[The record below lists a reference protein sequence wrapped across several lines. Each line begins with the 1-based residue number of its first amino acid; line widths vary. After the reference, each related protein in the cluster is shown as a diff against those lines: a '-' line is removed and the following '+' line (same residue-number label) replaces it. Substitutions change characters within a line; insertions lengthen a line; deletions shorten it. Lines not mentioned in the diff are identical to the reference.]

1 MNTHK
6 LETLRFDIIRAN
18 EAFNKGNHEDAWIVL
33 NRSCMTLAVETDSM
47 ESQVLFISSC
57 IELAQLGFLL
67 GKNIYDITA
76 LLLKAL
82 NESVL
87 SGDRRSQALIHLHLG
102 RFYYFSQRRA
112 DAFEAFEK
120 GRKEVDDLGD
130 DDIQLRSAELIGMN
144 YFTQGLFKDAY
155 PYFEKG
161 IAYLETVENDMLT
174 NSLSPLFLAYC
185 AAYMGNFHHS
195 IGTLDYYRRFYMDRG
210 NRQAAIILR
219 AALGIILLMIR
230 KNNDAHYHLTRAE
243 TDAIKNNN
251 HLALYL
257 AKGGLIYHTFQQGEL
272 EKSYTMADQLFR
284 ETSGMGLR
292 RQYASP
298 MILETI
304 YEYHR
309 QGYTNIGGTNFN
321 DELKKTLHE
330 PNIFLRGVGLRL
342 RAHDTLTQKGE
353 RERVREDL
361 EKSREYLTRSGSA
374 VQLAKTLIE
383 LARFAL
389 KENNAESAK
398 SYANLACKEL
408 GGYTRDFYPDDLQF
422 LLRDKHDDK
431 EGYLADED
439 LLVQFMDIIQETN
452 TSFNLD
458 STFKQVVKS
467 VNRLFGAERGGL
479 LWFDQKG
486 NKAPVLK
493 AGHNLTIS
501 DLNNED
507 FRSNMAL
514 IFETCRTGQPH
525 MVQAETDSGKEWPYQ
540 SKAILSLPLE
550 MEDRV
555 MGVLYFDNSYT
566 QGCFDLLK
574 GSYLKIISKTISKY
588 IGGLY
593 SQSLKK
599 KDIATQKIQSA
610 SSSESPEII
619 TQNIEM
625 MRILEQTDRV
635 SETPSTILILGETG
649 IGKELL
655 ARRIHNK
662 SRQAGNAFV
671 IVDLATIPVSLV
683 ESELFG
689 HEKGAF
695 TGADSQKKGLI
706 ELAHEG
712 TLFIDEIGD
721 IPLPVQVKLLRLIQE
736 KTFMRVGSTKTIFS
750 NFRLVAATNRNLKHM
765 VSEGTFREDLYYRI
779 HVFPVKLPALRERM
793 DDVPLL
799 ARYFLKRLASKYQHP
814 ELNMTPEDDRC
825 LTSYP
830 WPGNIRELKNAM
842 ERAVLLS
849 QNGKL
854 DFNLQPGIKC
864 VAGHPFE
871 DLPTLDEI
879 QRRYIRYVLEKTHG
893 KKSGPGSACEILD
906 MKQSTLFNRMK
917 KLGM

>member
-1 MNTHK
+1 MNTQK
-6 LETLRFDIIRAN
+6 LETLRLDIIRAN
-18 EAFNKGNHEDAWIVL
+18 EAFNKGNHGDAWTEL
-33 NRSCMTLAVETDSM
+33 YRACMVLAVETDSVD
-47 ESQVLFISSC
+47 SQALFISSC
-57 IELAQLGFLL
+57 LELAQLGFLL

-76 LLLKAL
+76 LLVKAL
-82 NESVL
+82 NEAVL
-87 SGDRRSQALIHLHLG
+87 SGDRRSQALINLHLG

-112 DAFEAFEK
+112 DAFDAFEK
-120 GRKEVDDLGD
+120 GRLEVEDLGD
-130 DDIQLRSAELIGMN
+130 EDIQLRSAELIGMN

-161 IAYLETVENDMLT
+161 ITYLESVENDMLT
-174 NSLSPLFLAYC
+174 HSLSPLFLAYC
-185 AAYMGNFHHS
+185 AAYMGNFHHA

-210 NRQAAIILR
+210 NRQAATILR

-230 KNNDAHYHLTRAE
+230 KDHDAHFHLTRAE
-243 TDAIKNNN
+243 SEAISNNN
-251 HLALYL
+251 GLALYL
-257 AKGGLIYHTFQQGEL
+257 SRGGLIYHMFQKGEV
-272 EKSYTMADQLFR
+272 EKSYTLADQLFK
-284 ETSGMGLR
+284 ETRGMGLR

-298 MILETI
+298 MILEAL

-309 QGYTNIGGTNFN
+309 QGYQDIGGTNFN
-321 DELKKTLHE
+321 DELTKTLQE
-330 PNIFLRGVGLRL
+330 PNLFLRGVGLRL
-342 RAHDTLTQKGE
+342 RAHDTLSQKGE

-374 VQLAKTLIE
+374 VQLAKTLVE
-383 LARFAL
+383 LARFEL
-389 KENNAESAK
+389 KEDNTEGARGF
-398 SYANLACKEL
+398 ANLACKEL
-408 GGYTRDFYPDDLQF
+408 GGYTKDFYPDDLQF
-422 LLRDKHDDK
+422 LLRDKDDINK
-431 EGYLADED
+431 GHLADED
-439 LLVQFMDIIQETN
+439 LLIQFMDIFQKTDP
-452 TSFNLD
+452 SLNLD
-458 STFKQVVKS
+458 SVFKQVVKS

-479 LWFDQKG
+479 FWFDQKTSKG
-486 NKAPVLK
+486 PVLK

-514 IFETCRTGQPH
+514 IFETCRTGQPR
-525 MVQAETDSGKEWPYQ
+525 MVQAGGTSGKDWPYQ
-540 SKAILSLPLE
+540 CKAILSLPLE

-566 QGCFDLLK
+566 TGCFDLLQD
-574 GSYLKIISKTISKY
+574 SYLKIISKTISKY
-588 IGGLY
+588 IGGIY
-593 SQSLKK
+593 SHALKK
-599 KDIATQKIQSA
+599 KDVDRQKNNLA
-610 SSSESPEII
+610 PSSESPEII
-619 TQNIEM
+619 TQNSGM
-625 MRILEQTDRV
+625 LKILEQTDRV
-635 SETPSTILILGETG
+635 SETQSTILILGETG

-662 SRQAGNAFV
+662 SRQAGNSFV
-671 IVDLATIPVSLV
+671 IVDLTTIPESLV

-736 KTFMRVGSTKTIFS
+736 KTLMRVGSTKTLFS
-750 NFRLVAATNRNLKHM
+750 NFRLVAATNRNLKRM

-779 HVFPVKLPALRERM
+779 HVFPVKLPALRDRM

-799 ARYFLKRLASKYQHP
+799 ARYFLKRLASKYHHP
-814 ELNMTPEDDRC
+814 ELTMTPDDDRC
-825 LTSYP
+825 LTSHP
-830 WPGNIRELKNAM
+830 WPGNIRELQNVM

-854 DFNLQPGIKC
+854 DFNLQTGIKSFTS
-864 VAGHPFE
+864 HPFE
-871 DLPTLDEI
+871 DLPTLEEI
-879 QRRYIRYVLEKTHG
+879 QRRYIRYVLEKTQG
-893 KKSGPGSACEILD
+893 KKSGPDSACEILD